1 MATINIHAIECE
13 SKIDAL
19 QWADASGQG
28 EAILLQGKPLVVPQ
42 SDLDRLAAAGVE
54 FAYLCDYDMPDGSY
68 RIMTVPVN

>member
-1 MATINIHAIECE
+1 MRTINIQAIECE

-28 EAILLQGKPLVVPQ
+28 EAILLDGKSMVVAQ
-42 SDLDRLAAAGVE
+42 ADCERLAAAGVE
-54 FAYLCDYDMPDGSY
+54 FAYLCDHEMPDGSF